1 MAGELAPSGRCLM
14 TDKKPY
20 LVAGEWRAGEETFAV
35 KSPFDGSVVAEVGV
49 PSDAEVEDAVAA
61 AADTFQESRTL
72 PSHVRAEALAHISR
86 RLAERVDEVAET
98 IAREG
103 GKPLKWATVEAKRAS
118 STFRWAAEEARR
130 QDGDLLRLDTE
141 AGTGSRL
148 GIVRRFPFGPVL
160 GISPFNFPVNLVAHK
175 VAPALAVGAPIIVKP
190 ATATPLGALL
200 LGELFAETE
209 LPRGMLSVLPLSGAR
224 AEKLVHDP
232 RIAKV
237 SFTGSGE
244 VGWRLKGLEPKKHFT
259 LELGGNAGAIVHSD
273 ADIDHAAARM
283 AFGGYYQA
291 GQSCIAVQRVL
302 VHAPVYEDFVTR
314 FVKQVESLKV
324 GDPLDPETDM
334 GPLIDAAAL
343 DRITEWVDE
352 AVASGAEVL
361 TGGRRRDS
369 FYEPTILANV
379 TPEMKVC
386 REEVFGPVTTVTS
399 YQTFEEALATVN
411 DSRYG
416 LQAGV
421 FTSDIQ
427 RALLAHR
434 ELVVGGV
441 VVNDVSAY
449 RSDQMP
455 YGGAKES
462 GYGREGLRYAME
474 EMTEP
479 RIMVI
484 SDVSL

>member
-1 MAGELAPSGRCLM
+1 M
-14 TDKKPY
+14 TETKPY
-20 LVAGEWRAGEETFAV
+20 LVAGDWHSGEETFEV
-35 KSPFDGSVVAEVGV
+35 KSPFDGSVVADVGV
-49 PSDAEVEDAVAA
+49 PTDADVEEAVAA
-61 AADTFQESRTL
+61 AVETFEESRNL
-72 PSHVRAEALAHISR
+72 PSHIRAEALAHISR
-86 RLAERVDEVAET
+86 RLAERVDDVARI

-118 STFRWAAEEARR
+118 STFRWAGEEARR
-130 QDGDLLRLDTE
+130 QDGELLRLDTE

-200 LGELFAETE
+200 LGELFGETE
-209 LPRGMLSVLPLSGAR
+209 LPDGMLSVLPLSGAR
-224 AEKLVHDP
+224 AEKLVGDS

-302 VHAPVYEDFVTR
+302 VHAPVYEGFVSR

-324 GDPLDPETDM
+324 GDPLDPDTDM

-427 RALLAHR
+427 RAILAHR

-441 VVNDVSAY
+441 VINDVSAY

-479 RIMVI
+479 RIMII

>member
-86 RLAERVDEVAET
+86 RLADRVDEVAET

-379 TPEMKVC
+379 TSEMKVC
-386 REEVFGPVTTVTS
+386 KEEVFGPVTTVTS